1 MKIKPSALDDAAYAN
16 FAWSRYKR
24 LLSWMAFASLLAV
37 VAGLMWI
44 NVMVPNASIHMY
56 IATGL
61 GIFFSVLLSAAL
73 MGLVFLSHGSGHD
86 DSIDDPF
93 KDDE

>member
-1 MKIKPSALDDAAYAN
+1 MKIRPSALDDPAYAE
-16 FAWSRYKR
+16 FAWGRYKR
-24 LLSWMAFASLLAV
+24 LLSWMAFASFLAV
-37 VAGLMWI
+37 VAGLAWI
-44 NVMVPNASIHMY
+44 YVMVPDASIHMY

-73 MGLVFLSHGSGHD
+73 MGLVFLSNGSGHD
-86 DSIDDPF
+86 DAIDDPF